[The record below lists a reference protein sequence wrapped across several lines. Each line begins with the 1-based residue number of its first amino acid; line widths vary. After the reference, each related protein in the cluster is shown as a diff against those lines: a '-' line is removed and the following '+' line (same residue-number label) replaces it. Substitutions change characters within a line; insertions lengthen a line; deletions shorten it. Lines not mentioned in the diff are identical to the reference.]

1 MSDRISKITSILSY
15 ILFAISIVFG
25 VLYYYTVVTMEPVP
39 ESIQIPL
46 EKTKFT
52 MEQMGS
58 SLDNFVLVVYLL
70 IGLATLS
77 TILFSIVNIFKS
89 AKTAKRSLVSLLVLA
104 AVIFVA
110 FILSSNEIPQ
120 FFGAE
125 KFDITPFVSQSVG
138 TGLFSMYLFFAL
150 AVLGIL
156 YTEIRGAFK

>member
-25 VLYYYTVVTMEPVP
+25 VVYYYTVVTMNPVP
-39 ESIQIPL
+39 EHIVVPL
-46 EKTKFT
+46 EQTKYT

-58 SLDNFVLVVYLL
+58 SLDYFVYVVYLL
-70 IGLATLS
+70 IGLAAITTLV
-77 TILFSIVNIFKS
+77 FSIVNIFKS
-89 AKTAKRSLVSLLVLA
+89 ARTAKRSLVSIAVLGLIIFAAFLLSTDA
-104 AVIFVA
+104 
-110 FILSSNEIPQ
+110 IPQ

-125 KFDITPFVSQSVG
+125 KFDITPAISQSVG
-138 TGLFSMYLFFAL
+138 TGLYSMYLFFVL